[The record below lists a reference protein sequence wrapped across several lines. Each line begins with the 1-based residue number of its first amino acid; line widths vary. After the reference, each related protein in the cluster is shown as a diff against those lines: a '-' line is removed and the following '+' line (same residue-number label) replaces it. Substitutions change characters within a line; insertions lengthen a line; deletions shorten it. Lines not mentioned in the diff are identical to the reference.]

1 MEHPA
6 NAAADGAGCEAAELS
21 PPRWRPLS
29 EGGPLLLGCAATT
42 LAGLAFYRPAALLGL
57 AGAAGIA
64 LAFRDPE
71 RAVAPQPGI
80 ALAPA
85 DGRVL
90 HITTAYDEFWETELL
105 EVGIFLALW
114 NVHVQRA
121 PLDGRVLAQRRKAG
135 GYKPAMTAAAT
146 HGNNQMATHFRTSYG
161 PCTVTQISGIAARR
175 IVTWVREGDTV
186 AQGDRLGMIKFG
198 SQVTLRLPSSATVLV
213 EVGEQVRGGLTP
225 LARLEAPDLRSGATP
240 MNVVREGG
248 R

>member
-1 MEHPA
+1 M
-6 NAAADGAGCEAAELS
+6 
-21 PPRWRPLS
+21 
-29 EGGPLLLGCAATT
+29 
-42 LAGLAFYRPAALLGL
+42 YRPAALLGL

-64 LAFRDPE
+64 FAFRDPE
-71 RAVAPQPGI
+71 RAITPQPGI

-90 HITTAYDEFWETELL
+90 HIATAYDDFWETELL
-105 EVGIFLALW
+105 EVAIFLALW

-121 PLDGRVLAQRRKAG
+121 PLDGRVLAQRPKAG

-146 HGNNQMATHFRTSYG
+146 HGNNQLATHFRTAYG

-175 IVTWVREGDTV
+175 IVSWVHEGDTV

-198 SQVTLRLPSSATVLV
+198 SQVTLRLPASATVLV
-213 EVGEQVRGGLTP
+213 EEGAQVRAGLTP
-225 LARLEAPDLRSGATP
+225 MARLATPDLGATP
-240 MNVVREGG
+240 APLDMVREGG